1 VSEFQ
6 TTCQIDRNLHKL
18 CYTAKYREQVVR
30 NQLGTVVRPLR
41 VAIIGAGP
49 SGFYAAGALLQQ
61 KAVHVLIDMFDRL
74 PTPHGLV
81 RYGVA
86 PDHQKIK
93 SVSKVYDRT
102 AADPRFRFFGNVD
115 FGKDITHA
123 DLRRHYDQII
133 YAVGAQSDRK
143 LNIPGEDLAGSLSAT
158 EFVAWYNGH
167 PDFADLEFDLSCEAA
182 VVVGVGN
189 VAMDVARILAKSVEE
204 LRDTDIT
211 DYALEKLATSKIKD
225 IYVLSRRG
233 PAQVKFTPPE
243 IKEFGE
249 LALADAVVKEAELE
263 LDPLSAAEAAASS
276 ETQRNLEHLHDY
288 AARTLTDKPRRVH
301 FRFLVSP
308 VELLGEAGRVSA
320 VHIEKNELRADE
332 TGYLNAHGIGEFEVI
347 PAGLVLRS
355 VGYKGIALEDVP
367 YDKRRG
373 TIPNDQG
380 RVKDPESGKL
390 LVGEYVVGWAKR
402 GPSGVIGTNKPDAV
416 ETVEKMLAD
425 LPITPPAPQ
434 PEPLAIDG
442 LLEERQLEFV
452 TIEGW
457 RIIDQLEVES
467 GKAQGK
473 PRVKFTRIQDML
485 EALHAE
491 IHVKAYE

>member
-1 VSEFQ
+1 MTS
-6 TTCQIDRNLHKL
+6 
-18 CYTAKYREQVVR
+18 
-30 NQLGTVVRPLR
+30 QLGTVERPLR

-49 SGFYAAGALLQQ
+49 AGFYAAGALLQQ
-61 KAVHVLIDMFDRL
+61 KEVSASVDMFDRL

-93 SVSKVYDRT
+93 SVAKLYDRT

-123 DLRRHYDQII
+123 DLHRHYDQIL

-143 LNIPGEDLAGSLSAT
+143 LNILGEELMGSFSAT

-167 PDFADLEFDLSCEAA
+167 PDFADLEFDLSGEVA

-189 VAMDVARILAKSVEE
+189 VAMDVARILARSIDE
-204 LRDTDIT
+204 LSATDIT
-211 DYALEKLATSKIKD
+211 DYALEKLAQSQIKD

-249 LALADAVVKEAELE
+249 LAIADVVVNGDELA
-263 LDPLSAAEAAASS
+263 LDPLSAAEAAAST
-276 ETQRNLEHLHDY
+276 ETQRNVEHLRDY
-288 AARTLTDKPRRVH
+288 AARALTNKPRRVH

-308 VELLGEAGRVSA
+308 VEILGEDGKVSA
-320 VHIEKNELRADE
+320 VRLEKNRLRADANGNLSAEGTGKFE
-332 TGYLNAHGIGEFEVI
+332 TI

-355 VGYKGIALEDVP
+355 VGYKGIPLEDVP
-367 YDKRRG
+367 YDQRNG
-373 TIPNDQG
+373 TIPNEQG
-380 RVKDPESGKL
+380 RVKDPESGK
-390 LVGEYVVGWAKR
+390 VIAGEYVVGWAKR
-402 GPSGVIGTNKPDAV
+402 GPTGVIGTNKPDAG
-416 ETVEKMLAD
+416 ETVAMMLAD
-425 LPITPPAPQ
+425 LPTTPPAANPN
-434 PEPLAIDG
+434 PAAIDA
-442 LLEERQLEFV
+442 LLEERQLNFV

-457 RIIDQLEVES
+457 RILDQLEVES
-467 GKAQGK
+467 GQAQGK
-473 PRVKFTRIQDML
+473 PRVKFTRIQEML
-485 EALHAE
+485 ETLHAE
-491 IHVKAYE
+491 IHLKA